1 MKHLIFTLLIFT
13 SFGIRGQETSEDLPR
28 RVSKSV
34 EKTFGEETY
43 QLESLTADP
52 TENFAST
59 YEGNFYRLKQN
70 GEDETAGFLHIGRV
84 KTCRTGGC
92 GAPGTDTEQ
101 NSSEYFDYVILFD
114 TATNIVL
121 VKIFNYQATHGHE
134 ITARGWLKQF
144 LGFSGRDSLE
154 VGKDIDTISGATI
167 SVYAITSDVQYK
179 TEKLKELID

>member
-1 MKHLIFTLLIFT
+1 MKHLIFIVLLFI
-13 SFGIRGQETSEDLPR
+13 SFGIRGQESFEDLPR

-34 EKTFGEETY
+34 EKAFGKENFL
-43 QLESLTADP
+43 LENLTENK

-59 YEGNFYRLKQN
+59 YEGNFYRLKQTAK
-70 GEDETAGFLHIGRV
+70 DETTGFLHIGRV

-92 GAPGTDTEQ
+92 EMPATTTDFS
-101 NSSEYFDYVILFD
+101 SSEYFDYIILFD
-114 TATNIVL
+114 KKPNIQL

-154 VGKDIDTISGATI
+154 VGKEIDSISGATI

>member
-1 MKHLIFTLLIFT
+1 MFY
-13 SFGIRGQETSEDLPR
+13 SFGIRGQAKFEDLPR

-34 EKTFGEETY
+34 EKTLGKTEY
-43 QLESLTADP
+43 LLEDLKDEQD
-52 TENFAST
+52 ENFTSSH
-59 YEGNFYRLKQN
+59 EGNFYRLKKAADN
-70 GEDETAGFLHIGRV
+70 NTAGYLHISRV
-84 KTCRTGGC
+84 KTCRSGGC
-92 GAPGTDTEQ
+92 SKSKTDFEQ

-114 TATNIVL
+114 TNSNIEL
-121 VKIFNYQATHGHE
+121 VKIFNYQATHGQE

-179 TEKLKELID
+179 TEKLKKLID

>member
-1 MKHLIFTLLIFT
+1 MKSLIFIVLTFI
-13 SFGIRGQETSEDLPR
+13 SFGTGGQETVEDLPR
-28 RVSKSV
+28 RVSKSF
-34 EKTFGEETY
+34 EKTFGKETY
-43 QLESLTADP
+43 RLENLTANPGEDF
-52 TENFAST
+52 TSG

-114 TATNIVL
+114 TSANIEL

>member
-1 MKHLIFTLLIFT
+1 MKSLIFIVLTFI
-13 SFGIRGQETSEDLPR
+13 SFGIRGQESIENLPR

-34 EKTFGEETY
+34 EKTFGKENFL
-43 QLESLTADP
+43 LESLTGDK
-52 TENFAST
+52 TENFTST
-59 YEGNFYRLKQN
+59 YEGNFYRLKQTAK
-70 GEDETAGFLHIGRV
+70 DETSGYLHLGRV

-114 TATNIVL
+114 TAINVEL

-179 TEKLKELID
+179 TEKLKELIN